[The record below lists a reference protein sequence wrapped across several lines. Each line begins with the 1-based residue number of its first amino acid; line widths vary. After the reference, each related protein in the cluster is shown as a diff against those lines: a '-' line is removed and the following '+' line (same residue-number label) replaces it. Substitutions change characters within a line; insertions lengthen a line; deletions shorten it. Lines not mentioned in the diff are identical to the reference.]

1 MTIGIYKITNTVNG
15 KVYIG
20 KSHNIEERF
29 KQHIEGLNG
38 KEITILI
45 FKAHGTNMENLI
57 LNLKLS
63 IL

>member
-38 KEITILI
+38 KI
-45 FKAHGTNMENLI
+45 NR
-57 LNLKLS
+57 
-63 IL
+63 